1 MKQLSIVRL
10 YNQDSD
16 LSKFRLSY
24 LNRGVNYNT
33 NLLTWLDC
41 LGLASSM
48 ADMLKAVREQ
58 TYKIHINGVEGSQ
71 FFDGWTLEEKDN
83 AETGDGFLNV
93 FISKKITVS

>member
-1 MKQLSIVRL
+1 
-10 YNQDSD
+10 
-16 LSKFRLSY
+16 
-24 LNRGVNYNT
+24 
-33 NLLTWLDC
+33 
-41 LGLASSM
+41 M

-58 TYKIHINGVEGSQ
+58 TYKVHINGVEGSQ